1 MSQAFTVIIPA
12 RFASQRLPGKPL
24 LDIAGK
30 PMIEHVWQRAMAS
43 SATRVLIATDNARI
57 ASVARGF
64 GAEVVMTREDHVN
77 GTSRLTE
84 VVDRLGLEDDACI
97 VNVQGDEPLLPSS
110 MIDRVADSLHRDDSA
125 AMATLAEPIADQ
137 ATLMRASVVKVVC
150 SQQGRALYFSRAPIP
165 WDRDRFDLPVSEQSN
180 DDQVLNN
187 GWFRHI
193 GIYAYR
199 TSFLRDYQ
207 SLPIAPIEA
216 LEQLEQLRALY
227 HGYAISVAV
236 VAEQYPAGVDT
247 PEDLERVRQLLARR
261 SD

>member
-1 MSQAFTVIIPA
+1 MDQAFTVIIPA

-43 SATRVLIATDNARI
+43 GAARVLIATDNRQI
-57 ASVARGF
+57 ATVARGF
-64 GAEVVMTREDHVN
+64 GADVVMTREDHVN

-84 VVDRLGLEDDACI
+84 VVDKLGLEDDACI

-110 MIDRVADSLHRDDSA
+110 MIDRVAASLQGDDSA

-137 ATLMRASVVKVVC
+137 PTLMRSSVVKVVC

-165 WDRDRFDLPVSEQSN
+165 WDRDRFDLQATGQSQ
-180 DDQVLNN
+180 DDQALGN

-199 TSFLRDYQ
+199 TAFLRDYQ
-207 SLPIAPIEA
+207 NLPVAPIEA

-236 VAEQYPAGVDT
+236 ATEQYPAGVDT
-247 PEDLERVRQLLARR
+247 HEDLARVRQLLTRR
-261 SD
+261 ED

>member
-1 MSQAFTVIIPA
+1 MSQAFTVVIPA

-24 LDIAGK
+24 LEIAGR

-43 SATRVLIATDNARI
+43 GAARVLIATDNEQI
-57 ASVARGF
+57 ATVARGF

-84 VVDRLGLEDDACI
+84 VVDSLGLENDACL

-110 MIDRVADSLHRDDSA
+110 MIDRVAESLGEDNGA
-125 AMATLAEPIADQ
+125 AMATLAEPIVDR
-137 ATLMRASVVKVVC
+137 ATLMRSSVVKVVC

-165 WDRDRFDLPVSEQSN
+165 WDRDRFDLPASGQAH
-180 DDQVLNN
+180 DTHDLGQ

-199 TSFLRDYQ
+199 ASFLRDYQ
-207 SLPIAPIEA
+207 HLPVAPVEA
-216 LEQLEQLRALY
+216 CEQLEQLRALY

-236 VAEQYPAGVDT
+236 ATEQYPAGVDT
-247 PEDLERVRQLLARR
+247 PEDLARVREWMTR
-261 SD
+261 SSD